1 MAHTPRMPQQVA
13 LASRVEV
20 YHMLNEMLGS
30 VPMVRWRVTGL
41 YPVVLNILQV
51 YDVAPF
57 AWALVEQRLP
67 LAPIRDML
75 DFLPTDGAL

>member
-1 MAHTPRMPQQVA
+1 MPQQVA

-51 YDVAPF
+51 YDVALLRVGYRRTSATTRIVSIVPEN
-57 AWALVEQRLP
+57 LLIGGV
-67 LAPIRDML
+67 I
-75 DFLPTDGAL
+75 